1 VLGWIR
7 NGNQL
12 QVHYPVLSETQV
24 DVVGIATGHLPSYN
38 GERMQIAIPAGA
50 TDEQIAEELMMSLGS
65 LLTHEDVV
73 AFLANLPQQRDEPL
87 LVDIY
92 ELYQEIL
99 ARYQTRLHS
108 DDRVWHAEI
117 DANNAQG
124 ALAQHIQ
131 EYGETLDCSGQVQ
144 TTDAAVCQRREILE
158 RDAEEAMESYIE
170 ALQTVN
176 NEMIDNGLM
185 PLMDEQMSNQSQARE
200 MFAATTVAVI
210 GAFVPLTLQDAAIDA
225 LTAGLGR
232 ISRVGDA
239 LEDMVRAVRGAG
251 RAALDRVRNI
261 TDDAVDRVSVT
272 RADAREQLLV
282 NGSVPGVRNG
292 VFNRWFDDLT
302 PRQLDELWSDNVIR
316 EAMEARIRQ
325 PGGLHEWCMACRAP
339 TFHAWGV
346 SMDEIKRFR
355 TSTTELT
362 WTHPDT
368 GVLGGHGGNGSGRF
382 HNELKEIIDNS
393 STLEEF
399 NSGVLR
405 LRDRWQID
413 PDLFPPLIGS

>member
-1 VLGWIR
+1 L
-7 NGNQL
+7 
-12 QVHYPVLSETQV
+12 
-24 DVVGIATGHLPSYN
+24 A
-38 GERMQIAIPAGA
+38 
-50 TDEQIAEELMMSLGS
+50 
-65 LLTHEDVV
+65 

-131 EYGETLDCSGQVQ
+131 EQGETLDCSGRVQ

-158 RDAEEAMESYIE
+158 RDAEESMERYIE

-210 GAFVPLTLQDAAIDA
+210 GVFVPLTLQDAAIDA

-232 ISRVGDA
+232 IRRVGDA
-239 LEDMVRAVRGAG
+239 LAEIARTVRGAG
-251 RAALDRVRNI
+251 RASLNRVRNI
-261 TDDAVDRVSVT
+261 TDDAVDRIQDVRRGRVPNAGEGDRFRPQQPLDANGNPIIRTNDRGSV
-272 RADAREQLLV
+272 QIQP
-282 NGSVPGVRNG
+282 NGSVTCGQHSCGMVLNTQGNPVA
-292 VFNRWFDDLT
+292 VDDLIRSHPPNVPGEGST
-302 PRQLDELWSDNVIR
+302 PDHLQRLLRDNGINSVYRPSASIDALSRWTSQGRPAIATVRTGPDTYHAVVVDGVTMRGGQRVVAIRDPAGRPNGGVYYETVSSFRNRFTGDVIR
-316 EAMEARIRQ
+316 I
-325 PGGLHEWCMACRAP
+325 
-339 TFHAWGV
+339 
-346 SMDEIKRFR
+346 
-355 TSTTELT
+355 
-362 WTHPDT
+362 
-368 GVLGGHGGNGSGRF
+368 VL
-382 HNELKEIIDNS
+382 
-393 STLEEF
+393 
-399 NSGVLR
+399 
-405 LRDRWQID
+405 
-413 PDLFPPLIGS
+413 